1 MGYVAE
7 GVTTYMGD
15 LFLFESGV
23 VDLDGWCRLTERLLD
38 RHVNNP
44 GRLNMSVA
52 DSSYD
57 TWLDGYVAGV
67 PGARLHL
74 RRRRR
79 VGLFVRCAHHAVD
92 RRRGLLQTAMRLLW
106 EQFGEPRIGLTET
119 DYWSVLNEVAGA
131 PDALDDLRRDFADGT
146 ADSWDALVA
155 AMEWQGLKL
164 SKEQRD
170 GVWRTT
176 LVAS

>member
-1 MGYVAE
+1 MQ
-7 GVTTYMGD
+7 
-15 LFLFESGV
+15 
-23 VDLDGWCRLTERLLD
+23 LT
-38 RHVNNP
+38 
-44 GRLNMSVA
+44 G
-52 DSSYD
+52 
-57 TWLDGYVAGV
+57 
-67 PGARLHL
+67 GA
-74 RRRRR
+74 
-79 VGLFVRCAHHAVD
+79 AS
-92 RRRGLLQTAMRLLW
+92 LQTAMRLLW

-131 PDALDDLRRDFADGT
+131 PNALDVLRRDFADGT

-170 GVWRTT
+170 GIWQTS